1 MSKHIKDQIGSD
13 QIGSPTKSLRSSYEV
28 SEDVIVG
35 KLVTSLEAKT
45 GCQLPTK
52 SQVLSHFLYLNSQ
65 EMRNSSKDLVSKVV
79 IEKVGVIWSLSGI
92 PFSHYKTGR
101 SKLYLQKLY
110 QKYDSIKKN
119 VNRPIFKDQKNI
131 FCRDLAQLF
140 DIGLSNAAE
149 LI

>member
-1 MSKHIKDQIGSD
+1 
-13 QIGSPTKSLRSSYEV
+13 
-28 SEDVIVG
+28 
-35 KLVTSLEAKT
+35 
-45 GCQLPTK
+45 
-52 SQVLSHFLYLNSQ
+52 
-65 EMRNSSKDLVSKVV
+65 MRNSSKDLVSKIV
-79 IEKVGVIWSLSGI
+79 IEKGEVIWSLSGI

-131 FCRDLAQLF
+131 ICRDLAQLF

-149 LI
+149 LIRNDRLRSKTAIEADLKFYEDQKSRE